1 MTNNKTIKF
10 LAILTALVM
19 LFAIACKNKQTAP
32 ISASEVISGEMP
44 IDLTQDVSQFAGK
57 TFRSVDVIEENMG
70 GYYLWVKIS
79 EDSTIKYQGAGNTEP
94 DYSIAKELVVS
105 KGIGQNYVFQG
116 KAFASGEQSGR
127 LVFEPDGTLT
137 VKFISGNSYVGKSIE
152 CKWIDLLK

>member
-19 LFAIACKNKQTAP
+19 IFAIACKNKQTAP

-57 TFRSVDVIEENMG
+57 TFRSVDVLEENMG

-79 EDSTIKYQGAGNTEP
+79 EDSTIKYQGGAEP
-94 DYSIAKELVVS
+94 DFSIAKELVVS
-105 KGIGQNYVFQG
+105 KGMGQNYVFQG

-127 LVFEPDGTLT
+127 LVFEPDGTLR
-137 VKFISGNSYVGKSIE
+137 VKFISGNSYVGQTIE
-152 CKWIDLLK
+152 CKWVDLLK

>member
-1 MTNNKTIKF
+1 MTNKKTIKF

-19 LFAIACKNKQTAP
+19 IFAIACKNKQTAP

-57 TFRSVDVIEENMG
+57 TFRSDVLDTGIS
-70 GYYLWVKIS
+70 YLWVRIS
-79 EDSTIKYQGAGNTEP
+79 EDSTIKYQAAGANEP
-94 DYSIAKELVVS
+94 DFSIANELVVS
-105 KGIGQNYVFQG
+105 KGMGQNYVFQG

-137 VKFISGNSYVGKSIE
+137 VKFISGNSYVGQTIE
-152 CKWIDLLK
+152 CKWVDLLK

>member
-1 MTNNKTIKF
+1 MTNKKTIKL
-10 LAILTALVM
+10 LAILTAVVM

-57 TFRSVDVIEENMG
+57 TFRSDVLDTGIS
-70 GYYLWVKIS
+70 YLWVRIS
-79 EDSTIKYQGAGNTEP
+79 EDSTIKYQAAGANEP
-94 DYSIAKELVVS
+94 DFSIANELVVS
-105 KGIGQNYVFQG
+105 KGMGQNYVFQG

-137 VKFISGNSYVGKSIE
+137 VKFISGNSYVGQTIE
-152 CKWIDLLK
+152 CKWVDLLK

>member
-1 MTNNKTIKF
+1 MTNRKTIKF

-19 LFAIACKNKQTAP
+19 IFAIACKNKQTAP

-57 TFRSVDVIEENMG
+57 TFRSDVLDTGIS
-70 GYYLWVKIS
+70 YLWVRIS
-79 EDSTIKYQGAGNTEP
+79 EDSTIKYQAAGANEP
-94 DYSIAKELVVS
+94 DFSIANELVVS
-105 KGIGQNYVFQG
+105 KGMGQNYVFQG

-137 VKFISGNSYVGKSIE
+137 VKFISGNSYVGQTIE
-152 CKWIDLLK
+152 CKWVDLLK

>member
-1 MTNNKTIKF
+1 MTNKKTIKL
-10 LAILTALVM
+10 LAILTAVVM

-57 TFRSVDVIEENMG
+57 TFRSDVLDTGIS
-70 GYYLWVKIS
+70 YLWVRIS
-79 EDSTIKYQGAGNTEP
+79 EDSTIKYQAAGANEP
-94 DYSIAKELVVS
+94 DFSIANELVVS
-105 KGIGQNYVFQG
+105 KGMGQNYVFQG

-152 CKWIDLLK
+152 CKWVDLLK